1 MSVQEKSLL
10 IVKLTTP
17 LTLEQ
22 TDEIQDR
29 INRGLADLN
38 VACVICPLES
48 EIQFHQPIG
57 ELIDAPKNQT
67 MALNNL
73 ASSNIAIVHEI
84 SEFQDEEPVDELK
97 IPQIL

>member
-57 ELIDAPKNQT
+57 ELIDALKNQT
-67 MALNNL
+67 VALNNL
-73 ASSNIAIVHEI
+73 ASSNIAIVDEI
-84 SEFQDEEPVDELK
+84 SAFQDEEPVDELK
-97 IPQIL
+97 IPQTL

>member
-10 IVKLTTP
+10 IVKPTVP

-22 TDEIQDR
+22 TDQIQDR

-57 ELIDAPKNQT
+57 ELIDALKNQT
-67 MALNNL
+67 SALNNL
-73 ASSNIAIVHEI
+73 ASSNVAIVDEI
-84 SEFQDEEPVDELK
+84 AAAQEDELK
-97 IPQIL
+97 SDELILQTL